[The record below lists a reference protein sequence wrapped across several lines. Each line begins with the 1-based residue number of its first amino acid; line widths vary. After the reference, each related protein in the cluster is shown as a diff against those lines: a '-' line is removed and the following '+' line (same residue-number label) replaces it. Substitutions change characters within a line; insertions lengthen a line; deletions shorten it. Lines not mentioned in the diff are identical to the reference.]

1 MKSAGRKHQA
11 PAKSLLAVGL
21 VLCLGTQAVLATKEA
36 SRYRL
41 IVRVHNYARVKP
53 LVLSQ
58 AKRAA
63 GQVFSASGIELSWFD
78 VPLAH
83 AELANS
89 AGSPFNPGGAVV
101 DVSIL
106 PRSMTAL
113 AKLPETTVGSTAM
126 AHEGDCASF
135 ASVYYNRIER
145 EVRKTDASTAQ
156 ILGYAIAHELGHMLL
171 RTSHHASSGIM
182 IARWGPVDLQRVAQ
196 GLLGFTP
203 RQADYMRAEIADRE
217 KTQQGSPEIASSAL
231 LNRPTE
237 VRAAGPVARA
247 LPQTTSGVGDST
259 VATHAK
265 VPFKLYRDYAIV
277 ARGSVGER
285 HKLNFLIDT
294 GSSSTVV
301 DSSLARKLR
310 LARSARKIAVFASTV
325 TTEQVLLPSLQ
336 LGSLRATLLPAV
348 VRDLSYFQDSLSA
361 HVDVIVGIDVLSR
374 TSFTV
379 DYEARKLILGPA
391 ERLSNSVPCDPRSP
405 YPTVALRLGH
415 RVVRV
420 IVDTGAQELALFEK
434 QPGDLVPDRQGVGE
448 QTRTSMAGQ
457 VVIKRAEFQELT
469 LGTTHWARREGL
481 FIEAP
486 STLFDGLLGPRWLGA
501 KRIRFEAELKVISW
515 EL

>member
-1 MKSAGRKHQA
+1 MKRAGRKHQA
-11 PAKSLLAVGL
+11 PDKSLLAVGL
-21 VLCLGTQAVLATKEA
+21 VLCLGTQAVLATKEV

-63 GQVFSASGIELSWFD
+63 GQVFSESLIKLSWFD
-78 VPLAH
+78 VPSAH

-101 DVSIL
+101 DVNIL

-126 AHEGDCASF
+126 AHEGDRASF

-145 EVRKTDASTAQ
+145 EVRKTDASIAR

-203 RQADYMRAEIADRE
+203 QQADYMRAEIADRE

-259 VATHAK
+259 VATHAE
-265 VPFKLYRDYAIV
+265 VPLKLYRDYAIV
-277 ARGSVGER
+277 TRGSVGER

-301 DSSLARKLR
+301 DGSLARKLR
-310 LARSARKIAVFASTV
+310 LARSPRTIAVFASTV

-348 VRDLSYFQDSLSA
+348 VRDLSYFQVSLSA
-361 HVDVIVGIDVLSR
+361 HVDVIVGVDLLSR

-434 QPGDLVPDRQGVGE
+434 QPGDLVPDSQGEIG
-448 QTRTSMAGQ
+448 
-457 VVIKRAEFQELT
+457 RA
-469 LGTTHWARREGL
+469 H
-481 FIEAP
+481 
-486 STLFDGLLGPRWLGA
+486 
-501 KRIRFEAELKVISW
+501 V
-515 EL
+515 